1 MQKPA
6 LLFVFCAMALLP
18 ARSWSQLPPVEVCD
32 IVLRLKG
39 NEVQE
44 VYYGFAS
51 GDQILFDFRE
61 IEGRT
66 VAAFEVAEYPDNIR
80 YRELESA
87 EILGRSVYVQAT
99 GVYKFSI
106 RNERGERT
114 CKLRISRIPAAE
126 KTRAFRTGV
135 RWVDRY
141 DTTYVG
147 DRPANVGDR
156 QVQRSRRV
164 LDKVDT
170 ALVNLIDKKERI
182 HSRGNMMEDPFS
194 ILKVALPANREEED
208 RVYKVVSWV
217 YWIGVGSEGEGQYQE
232 ANRAVKLAKSL
243 SGAAKSFSIISGPY
257 GALAAL
263 ALDGVSFFLP
273 PGKGDNI
280 LYQVSCGNKVID
292 QGNGPAAYARHTEC
306 AQGEVVF
313 RLENDNLVEVVD
325 VSVRVMAVA
334 VVKTY
339 RTEFYYEQQSVV
351 EPEMKITMKKV
362 PVLSN

>member
-1 MQKPA
+1 M
-6 LLFVFCAMALLP
+6 LSFVFLP
-18 ARSWSQLPPVEVCD
+18 VCLWCQIPPVEVCD

-39 NEVQE
+39 DDVQE
-44 VYYGFAS
+44 VYYGFAA
-51 GDQILFDFRE
+51 GDQILFDFSE
-61 IEGRT
+61 TEGRT
-66 VAAFEVAEYPDNIR
+66 VAAFEVVEYPENIR
-80 YRELESA
+80 FREFEIA
-87 EILGRSVYVQAT
+87 EIRSKSVYVQAT

-106 RNERGERT
+106 HNERGERT

-147 DRPANVGDR
+147 NRPANVEER

-170 ALVNLIDKKERI
+170 TLVNLIDKKERV
-182 HSRGNMMEDPFS
+182 HSRGNMMEDAFS
-194 ILKVALPANREEED
+194 ILKVALPRDQEEAD
-208 RVYKVVSWV
+208 RVYEVVSWV

-292 QGNGPAAYARHTEC
+292 QGNGPAAYARHTQC
-306 AQGEVVF
+306 AQGEITF
-313 RLENDNLVEVVD
+313 RLENDNMVEVVD

-334 VVKTY
+334 VTRTY
-339 RTEFYYEQQSVV
+339 RTEFYFEQQSVV
-351 EPEMKITMKKV
+351 EPEMRITVKKV
-362 PVLSN
+362 PVLNN

>member
-1 MQKPA
+1 MQKLT
-6 LLFVFCAMALLP
+6 LLFMLSFVFLP
-18 ARSWSQLPPVEVCD
+18 VCLWCQIPPVEVCD

-39 NEVQE
+39 DDVQE
-44 VYYGFAS
+44 VYYGFAA
-51 GDQILFDFRE
+51 GDQILFDFSE
-61 IEGRT
+61 TEGRT
-66 VAAFEVAEYPDNIR
+66 VAAFEVVEYPENIR
-80 YRELESA
+80 FREFEIA
-87 EILGRSVYVQAT
+87 EIRSKSVYVQAT

-106 RNERGERT
+106 HNERGERT

-147 DRPANVGDR
+147 NRPANVEER

-170 ALVNLIDKKERI
+170 TLVNLIDKKERV
-182 HSRGNMMEDPFS
+182 HSRGNMMEDAFS
-194 ILKVALPANREEED
+194 ILKVALPRDQEEAD
-208 RVYKVVSWV
+208 RVYEVVSWV

-292 QGNGPAAYARHTEC
+292 QGNGPAAYARHTQC
-306 AQGEVVF
+306 AQGEITF
-313 RLENDNLVEVVD
+313 RLENDNMVEVVD

-334 VVKTY
+334 VTRTY
-339 RTEFYYEQQSVV
+339 RTEFYFEQQSVV
-351 EPEMKITMKKV
+351 EPEMKITVKKV
-362 PVLSN
+362 PVLNN

>member
-1 MQKPA
+1 M
-6 LLFVFCAMALLP
+6 LSFVFLP
-18 ARSWSQLPPVEVCD
+18 VCLWCQIPPVEVCD

-39 NEVQE
+39 DDVQE
-44 VYYGFAS
+44 VYYGFAA
-51 GDQILFDFRE
+51 GDQILFDFSE
-61 IEGRT
+61 TEGRT
-66 VAAFEVAEYPDNIR
+66 VAAFEVVEYPENIR
-80 YRELESA
+80 FREFEIA
-87 EILGRSVYVQAT
+87 EIRSKSVYVQAT

-106 RNERGERT
+106 HNERGERT

-147 DRPANVGDR
+147 NRPANVEER

-170 ALVNLIDKKERI
+170 TLVNLIDKKERV
-182 HSRGNMMEDPFS
+182 HSRGNMMEDAFS
-194 ILKVALPANREEED
+194 ILKVALPRDQEEAD
-208 RVYKVVSWV
+208 RVYEVVSWV

-292 QGNGPAAYARHTEC
+292 QGNGPAAYARHTQC
-306 AQGEVVF
+306 AQGEITF
-313 RLENDNLVEVVD
+313 RLENDNMVEVVD

-334 VVKTY
+334 VTRTY
-339 RTEFYYEQQSVV
+339 RTEFYFEQQSVV
-351 EPEMKITMKKV
+351 EPEMKITVKKV
-362 PVLSN
+362 PALNN

>member
-1 MQKPA
+1 M
-6 LLFVFCAMALLP
+6 LSFVFLP
-18 ARSWSQLPPVEVCD
+18 VCLWCQIPPVEVCD

-39 NEVQE
+39 DDVQE
-44 VYYGFAS
+44 VYYGFAA
-51 GDQILFDFRE
+51 GDQILFDFSE
-61 IEGRT
+61 TEGRT
-66 VAAFEVAEYPDNIR
+66 VAAFEVVEYPENIR
-80 YRELESA
+80 FREFEIA
-87 EILGRSVYVQAT
+87 EIRSKSVYVQAT

-106 RNERGERT
+106 HNERGERT

-147 DRPANVGDR
+147 NRPANVEER

-170 ALVNLIDKKERI
+170 TLVNLIDKKERV
-182 HSRGNMMEDPFS
+182 HSRGNMMEDAFS
-194 ILKVALPANREEED
+194 ILKVALPRDQEEAD
-208 RVYKVVSWV
+208 RVYEVVSWV

-292 QGNGPAAYARHTEC
+292 QGNGPAAYARHTQC
-306 AQGEVVF
+306 AQGEITF
-313 RLENDNLVEVVD
+313 RLENDNMVEVVD

-334 VVKTY
+334 VTRTY
-339 RTEFYYEQQSVV
+339 RTEFYFEQQSVV
-351 EPEMKITMKKV
+351 EPEMKITVKKV
-362 PVLSN
+362 PVLNN